1 MLSGLTAHERA
12 DGARTT
18 DCHLCGAIVRLRDM
32 AAHLAH
38 HELDKAERAAAP
50 PPICRNALC
59 GRTLHGVGPRGQ
71 VGAGTRMGQ
80 GPGNELG
87 LCSLCFGPLYV
98 SMYDPEGKALRR
110 RVERRYL
117 TQLMKGCGRAGC
129 LNEWCRS
136 GRKHLELEEV
146 GTSASAAL
154 PLVKPLLEA
163 LGTPAEKMHFCVDE
177 GTQKRRKTAEMLAAE
192 GVWDLEWCIAALEA
206 EGGDLA
212 RARGWLGDWAPVK
225 SR

>member
-1 MLSGLTAHERA
+1 
-12 DGARTT
+12 
-18 DCHLCGAIVRLRDM
+18 M
-32 AAHLAH
+32 AAHTAH

-50 PPICRNALC
+50 PAICRNALC

-71 VGAGTRMGQ
+71 VGGGTRMGQ
-80 GPGNELG
+80 GPGNDLG

-117 TQLMKGCGRAGC
+117 TQLMKGCGRSGC

-136 GRKHLELEEV
+136 GRKHLGLDEL
-146 GTSASAAL
+146 GTSAAAAL
-154 PLVKPLLEA
+154 PLVKPLLGA
-163 LGTPAEKMHFCVDE
+163 LGNAGEKMHFCVDE
-177 GTQKRRKTAEMLAAE
+177 ATQKRRQLAEMVAAE
-192 GVWDLEWCIAALEA
+192 GVWDLEWCIAGLEA

-212 RARGWLGDWAPVK
+212 KARGWLADWAPMK
-225 SR
+225 TGR